1 MRKMLVSITAIA
13 LIGVLAACNQND
25 ESDGDKKETVT
36 PVETV
41 EVTTGDLVVEKSL
54 YGRTAPAST
63 TPVTLQNP
71 GELTELEV
79 ENGEMVEEDDLIA
92 TIQTARGNQNIYASK
107 DGEIANLNAE
117 EGAMVSNSEP
127 LAVIADFDTM
137 KLNFTVAAG
146 TLDLF
151 EKEDTFTASIDDIEY
166 DAEITSIGSM
176 PDDTG
181 LYPVEATIENKDE
194 AVLAGMVAVMKVP
207 EKRVKD
213 TVIVPTAAIV
223 DESGETFIYVI
234 EDEKAIKKEVWIKE
248 SQSNETAIEGEVND
262 GAQVVTNGQLTLTDE
277 SKVNVVKEGE

>member
-1 MRKMLVSITAIA
+1 MRKMFVSMTAIA

-25 ESDGDKKETVT
+25 ESDEDKKETVT

-41 EVTTGDLVVEKSL
+41 KATTGDLVVEKSL
-54 YGRTAPAST
+54 YGRTAPVST
-63 TPVTLQNP
+63 MPVTLQNP
-71 GELTELEV
+71 GEITELEV

-92 TIQTARGNQNIYASK
+92 IIKTARGNQNIYASK

-137 KLNFTVAAG
+137 KLNFTLAAG

-151 EKEDTFTASIDDIEY
+151 EKEDTFTALIDDKEY

-181 LYPVEATIENKDE
+181 LFPVEATIENKDD

-234 EDEKAIKKEVWIKE
+234 EDEKAIKKEVSIKE

>member
-92 TIQTARGNQNIYASK
+92 TIQTARGDQNIYASK

-234 EDEKAIKKEVWIKE
+234 EDEKAIKKEVSIKE

>member
-13 LIGVLAACNQND
+13 LIGVLAACNQNED
-25 ESDGDKKETVT
+25 SAEDKKETVT

-41 EVTTGDLVVEKSL
+41 KATTGDMVIEKSL

-63 TPVTLQNP
+63 TPIMAQNP
-71 GELTELEV
+71 GEVTELEV

-107 DGEIANLNAE
+107 DGEIANLNVE
-117 EGAMVSNSEP
+117 EGSMASNSEP
-127 LAVIADFDTM
+127 LAVIADFDSM
-137 KLNFTVAAG
+137 KLNFTVTAD

-151 EKEDTFTASIDDIEY
+151 EKEDTFTAAIDDTEY
-166 DAEITSIGSM
+166 EAEITSIASM

-181 LYPVEATIENKDE
+181 LYPVEATIENKDG
-194 AVLAGMVAVMKVP
+194 AVLAGMIAIMQVP
-207 EKRVKD
+207 ENRVKD
-213 TVIVPTAAIV
+213 TTIVPTTAIV

-234 EDEKAIKKEVWIKE
+234 EDEKAIKKAVTIKE
-248 SQSNETAIEGEVND
+248 SQSDETAIEGEVND
-262 GAQVVTNGQLTLTDE
+262 GAQVVTSGQLTLTDE